1 MQRRLQPFAD
11 ERKRM
16 ASSQWRGL
24 NRLKSQPTF
33 GEFANGRDAQQ
44 IVQAIWVADSDQATA
59 LLDEPNEACPFLGG
73 EMPSSRHQ
81 AQRGSVGMK
90 GLRRGKSEGDARMGE
105 DFKGISVG
113 RRLAHYQCQHRRFPS
128 LSVCC
133 ALVKR
138 RNVAGRILRR
148 VSGREVKRED
158 VGEVALDKR
167 PNMLE
172 WLLATT
178 ENGSE

>member
-1 MQRRLQPFAD
+1 
-11 ERKRM
+11 
-16 ASSQWRGL
+16 
-24 NRLKSQPTF
+24 
-33 GEFANGRDAQQ
+33 
-44 IVQAIWVADSDQATA
+44 
-59 LLDEPNEACPFLGG
+59 
-73 EMPSSRHQ
+73 
-81 AQRGSVGMK
+81 MK
-90 GLRRGKSEGDARMGE
+90 GLRRGKSERDARMGE

-113 RRLAHYQCQHRRFPS
+113 HRLAHYQRQHRRFPS

-133 ALVKR
+133 AIVKR

-167 PNMLE
+167 PTMLE